1 MDFHSGIFFNQS
13 GRLRKPTPL
22 RYPNYCIY
30 KKFKKRG
37 VDTSGKQCYFIN
49 MLDLK
54 INHVIGVNG
63 LVRIQASPMSEAFD
77 LWEDIGNNVWT
88 YAQIV
93 ETAEKVTNQE
103 LIDGMKD
110 SFGRITEPSLHDMF
124 KILES

>member
-1 MDFHSGIFFNQS
+1 
-13 GRLRKPTPL
+13 
-22 RYPNYCIY
+22 
-30 KKFKKRG
+30 
-37 VDTSGKQCYFIN
+37 